1 MEIKDF
7 LLFASP
13 ILLIEL
19 LAALA
24 GTYYLKKSKSII
36 KHSKA
41 LVYFLWTVFL
51 VELVGLYSGFAY
63 YTNYEYFSFVKGTL
77 FESNLWWYNSF
88 AVISFAFLS
97 LYFIS
102 FLKNRTMK
110 FVFTNLTGLFSFAS
124 VISFFFSD
132 NFFDTSSVFITI
144 SGTLLILCIILYFYY
159 ELLRSDLILRIL
171 GFLPFYV
178 SIGLLVFNLTVTPVD
193 LLSKYFTTA
202 EDNEIFVSL
211 YLNVYLFANFFL
223 YLSIIIGFLVCTK
236 KKFLY

>member
-1 MEIKDF
+1 
-7 LLFASP
+7 
-13 ILLIEL
+13 
-19 LAALA
+19 
-24 GTYYLKKSKSII
+24 
-36 KHSKA
+36 
-41 LVYFLWTVFL
+41 
-51 VELVGLYSGFAY
+51 
-63 YTNYEYFSFVKGTL
+63 
-77 FESNLWWYNSF
+77 
-88 AVISFAFLS
+88 
-97 LYFIS
+97 
-102 FLKNRTMK
+102 MK